1 MNGVTDLMIKA
12 IARFA
17 LSLVV
22 LSSGIATAD
31 EKAAASTPSTDPM
44 ASCPMHAQHMA
55 AAKADAVR
63 ADGSAEH
70 GRHVDSRHDTFGM
83 SHSKSTHSFRLFPDG
98 GAIELRAT
106 NMTDE
111 ATVNAI
117 RGHLQEITEQF
128 DKGDFSTPA
137 FVHGYPLAGVAQL
150 ERLRSAISYRYQQLD
165 GGGRI
170 RITTKSAEALAA
182 IHAFMRFQVIEHRTA
197 NTGKIEEDDSAK

>member
-1 MNGVTDLMIKA
+1 MIKA
-12 IARFA
+12 IARFT

-22 LSSGIATAD
+22 LSAGIATAG
-31 EKAAASTPSTDPM
+31 EKPAASTPPTDPM

-55 AAKADAVR
+55 AAKAEAVR

-83 SHSKSTHSFRLFPDG
+83 SHNKSTHSFRLFADG

-106 NMTDE
+106 DAADE
-111 ATVNAI
+111 ATIDTI

-128 DKGDFSTPA
+128 EKGDFSTPA
-137 FVHGYPLAGVAQL
+137 FVHGYTPDGVAQL
-150 ERLRSAISYRYQQLD
+150 EQLRSAITYRYQRLD

-182 IHAFMRFQVIEHRTA
+182 VHAFMRFQVIEHRTA
-197 NTGKIEEDDSAK
+197 NSGKVEPDEPAK